1 MARGPDTSAARQAL
15 RMNESPEN
23 TGLREPAAGLL
34 NYTHLIYGLH
44 ACAVLTGLLTS
55 ASIAGRFLFGV
66 PSIVAVI
73 LNYARRAEARGTWL
87 ESHFDW
93 QIRTFWFALLWVGIT
108 LLVGAPLTLIII
120 GIYVVIIGFAIVGIW
135 VAYRVARGWLSLR
148 DRRPM
153 PRPGAVAPAPPGQ

>member
-1 MARGPDTSAARQAL
+1 
-15 RMNESPEN
+15 MNDSPEK
-23 TGLREPAAGLL
+23 TGLHEPAPGLL

-55 ASIAGRFLFGV
+55 SSIAGRFLFGV

-93 QIRTFWFALLWVGIT
+93 QIRTFWFALLWVVIT

-120 GIYVVIIGFAIVGIW
+120 GIYIVVIGFAIIGIW
-135 VAYRVARGWLSLR
+135 VAYRVVRGWLSLR

-153 PRPGAVAPAPPGQ
+153 PRAGAVAPPPPVQ

>member
-1 MARGPDTSAARQAL
+1 
-15 RMNESPEN
+15 
-23 TGLREPAAGLL
+23 
-34 NYTHLIYGLH
+34 
-44 ACAVLTGLLTS
+44 VLTGLLTS

-93 QIRTFWFALLWVGIT
+93 QIRTFWFALLWVAIT

-120 GIYVVIIGFAIVGIW
+120 GIYVVIIGLAIVGIW
-135 VAYRVARGWLSLR
+135 VAYRVARGWLNLR
-148 DRRPM
+148 ERRPM
-153 PRPGAVAPAPPGQ
+153 PRTSPVAPAAAG